1 MIKKDYYEVLGVRRD
16 SDDAEI
22 KKAYRQMAVKYHPDK
37 NPGDKPAEEK
47 FKEAAEA
54 YEVLSHPEKRQ
65 VYNQFGH
72 RGLEGVGFTGFT
84 GMEDI
89 FESFGDIFEDFFGFS
104 GGRRGRGGGRQ
115 GADLRYDLEIDFM
128 EACFGTEKQIN
139 VARRTICDSCSGT
152 GARKGTEPQ
161 TCPKCRGAGQ
171 IAHSQGFFTIS
182 TTCPYCQGTGQHI
195 PHPCTECHG
204 LGQVRQSK
212 KLSVKIP
219 PGVDSGLRLLLGGEG
234 EAGERGGPPG
244 DLYVFLR
251 VKSHELFVRE
261 GENIRCEIPIG
272 MVPAALGGK
281 IRVPTIDG
289 EEEVEIPK
297 GTQSGDTV
305 TLREKG
311 AAHLRTKHRGNQII
325 TFIVQIPKNLTGRQ
339 EELLR
344 QFAAASG
351 GNEALAG
358 GETGKKKKKRGF
370 FG

>member
-1 MIKKDYYEVLGVRRD
+1 M
-16 SDDAEI
+16 
-22 KKAYRQMAVKYHPDK
+22 
-37 NPGDKPAEEK
+37 
-47 FKEAAEA
+47 
-54 YEVLSHPEKRQ
+54 
-65 VYNQFGH
+65 
-72 RGLEGVGFTGFT
+72 
-84 GMEDI
+84 
-89 FESFGDIFEDFFGFS
+89 
-104 GGRRGRGGGRQ
+104 
-115 GADLRYDLEIDFM
+115 RYDLEIDFM
-128 EACFGTEKQIN
+128 EACFGAEKQIN
-139 VARRTICDSCSGT
+139 VTRRTVCDSCSGT
-152 GARKGTEPQ
+152 GARKGSDPQ

-182 TTCPYCQGTGQHI
+182 TTCPYCQGTGRHI
-195 PHPCTECHG
+195 PHPCSECQG
-204 LGQVRQSK
+204 SGQVRQSK

-219 PGVDSGLRLLLGGEG
+219 PGVDSGMRLLLNQEG
-234 EAGERGGPPG
+234 EAGERGGPSG

-251 VKSHELFVRE
+251 VKPHELFVRE

-289 EEEVEIPK
+289 EEELEIPK

-325 TFIVQIPKNLTGRQ
+325 TFIVQTPKCRTKEQ

-344 QFAAASG
+344 QFAG
-351 GNEALAG
+351 ME
-358 GETGKKKKKRGF
+358 GEDQTVEGEEKKKKKKKRGF